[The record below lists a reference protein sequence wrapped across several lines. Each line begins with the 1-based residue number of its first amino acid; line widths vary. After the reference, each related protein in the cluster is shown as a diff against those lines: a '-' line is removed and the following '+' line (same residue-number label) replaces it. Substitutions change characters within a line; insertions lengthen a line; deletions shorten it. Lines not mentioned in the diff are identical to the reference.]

1 MVHSATHLLYRTRI
15 EGCTCSNFQ
24 GYPCSKD
31 WNEWCYYGNRKQ
43 IERNRWRRIFFWK
56 FLVFCFQQ
64 KRYQTI
70 PNDTVQKRYQTI
82 PIKTIPNDTE
92 RYGTVSFFGEF
103 KTICFFVSFKN
114 DTDFLEKQRGEKW
127 KTIPISTR
135 NDTVISEKRYRFSTQ
150 TTPWKM
156 KNDTPVSFGV
166 VFSKVTIWDPD
177 VFTF

>member
-1 MVHSATHLLYRTRI
+1 MLLWEQKT
-15 EGCTCSNFQ
+15 
-24 GYPCSKD
+24 
-31 WNEWCYYGNRKQ
+31 NRK
-43 IERNRWRRIFFWK
+43 K
-56 FLVFCFQQ
+56 PLTSDLFLKVSGFLFSA
-64 KRYQTI
+64 KTI

-103 KTICFFVSFKN
+103 KTICFFASFKN

-166 VFSKVTIWDPD
+166 VFSKVTIWDPGANL
-177 VFTF
+177 FWEIGYGFWAAQSIEGN